1 MCRQVFPVTRMLPVS
16 GIRPQLIP
24 VIRREVQDWSDDGFI
39 CFTCLDKM
47 RAAYVK
53 ALMEKDLG
61 ELDGLEKEVVKS
73 LAGNDI
79 LAGNIN
85 EEYEQQLTLGNRIA
99 DRFAEFGGSWA
110 FIIVFAAILLTWV
123 LINSYLLLSH
133 PFDPYPYILL
143 NLFLSMLAAVQAPV
157 IMMSQNRQE
166 ERDRLRSENDYQV
179 NLKAEVEIRMISE
192 KLDQLIHN
200 DWQRML
206 EIQQIQMEMIEDL
219 HRKLLH

>member
-1 MCRQVFPVTRMLPVS
+1 MCAQVLPVS
-16 GIRPQLIP
+16 KLLPASGVRAQLIP
-24 VIRREVQDWSDDGFI
+24 LIRRDIPDWSNDGFI
-39 CFTCLDKM
+39 CFTCLDKV
-47 RAAYVK
+47 RTQYVK
-53 ALMEKDLG
+53 ELMEKDLG
-61 ELDGLEKEVVKS
+61 ELDGLEKEVVES
-73 LAGNDI
+73 LARND
-79 LAGNIN
+79 LVAGNIN
-85 EEYEQQLTLGNRIA
+85 EEYAQQLSMA
-99 DRFAEFGGSWA
+99 DRISDRVAEFGGSWV
-110 FIIVFAAILLTWV
+110 FIFVFAAVLVAWI
-123 LINSYLLLSH
+123 LINSYLMLSR

-143 NLFLSMLAAVQAPV
+143 NLFLSMLAAIQAPV

-200 DWQRML
+200 DWQGML